1 MENFE
6 TKNYEDGTYYYAD
19 VTADGMTVIVNMVC
33 VKDANTDG
41 MELENY
47 LTGHENIN
55 PLGNPV
61 FSRGFLCL

>member
-1 MENFE
+1 
-6 TKNYEDGTYYYAD
+6 
-19 VTADGMTVIVNMVC
+19 MTVIVNMVC